1 MAYRG
6 YFTLNGVEIANSSRV
21 IAHLGQDVPT
31 SDIGVFGDDP
41 STDCALIESTEFP
54 GFYEIPDSSTEVSP
68 GLLTPPNGARRLGPG
83 LFEINGTC
91 WGPIAFCGS
100 CSTIVTYDDSWP
112 GLREFLGDNNYRPE
126 LAPWYSTELP
136 ESTEFGGVWVMK
148 IDGLGATP
156 VERPITQMTGSGA
169 AAGPHRDL
177 SRTLTFE
184 ALMIACTHAG
194 VEFGMDWLSCILRD
208 TTDDNTSVLRYLA
221 ASPAH
226 SGVDPAS
233 LVREVHGVVL
243 TKEPRI
249 ISEYNTQ
256 AGQHHQANLYR
267 ISWEM
272 TVLSPYAYLPQV
284 RVPVDWDEITRQP
297 VNWVHAADCEK
308 PSTCSDMPVLF
319 SADCVPEEIAILD
332 TPPPVCGGCLPVG
345 EIDKY
350 SFRIPTMD
358 YAFRCRDTA
367 VSIAIRNLGGTPLT
381 LQAFLRVC
389 GTDVR
394 CEDNRFPLQVSGLP
408 PLTELVLDGISGRY
422 WAIYDDRKHRAVGIV
437 GTPNGAP
444 WRPPRIDRETCWDFI
459 VQTAST
465 SQFEVTMTLT
475 DREP

>member
-1 MAYRG
+1 MTYRG
-6 YFTLNGVEIANSSRV
+6 YFTLNGVEFANSSRV

-31 SDIGVFGDDP
+31 SDMGMFDEPG
-41 STDCALIESTEFP
+41 TDCALIESTEFP
-54 GFYEIPDSSTEVSP
+54 GFYEIPDSSVEVRP
-68 GLLTPPNGARRLGPG
+68 GMLTPPNGARRFGPG
-83 LFEINGTC
+83 LFEIDGTC
-91 WGPIAFCGS
+91 WGPVSLCGS
-100 CSTIVTYDDSWP
+100 CSTEVSYDDSWP
-112 GLREFLGDNNYRPE
+112 GLREFLGDNIYRPE

-136 ESTEFGGVWVMK
+136 ESGEFGGVWVMK
-148 IDGLGATP
+148 VDGLGATP
-156 VERPITQMTGSGA
+156 VDRPITQMTGSGA

-177 SRTLTFE
+177 PRTITFE

-208 TTDDNTSVLRYLA
+208 TTDNTASVLRYLA

-243 TKEPRI
+243 TKEPRVI
-249 ISEYNTQ
+249 EERNTR

-267 ISWEM
+267 VSWEM
-272 TVLSPYAYLPQV
+272 TVLSPYSYLPQV
-284 RVPVDWDEITRQP
+284 IVPVDWDEITRQP
-297 VNWVHAADCEK
+297 VNWIHAADCDK
-308 PSTCSDMPVLF
+308 PATCSDMPVLF

-350 SFRIPTMD
+350 SFRIPTME

-367 VSIAIRNLGGTPLT
+367 VSIAIRNTGETPLT

-408 PLTELVLDGISGRY
+408 PLTELMLDGISGRF
-422 WAIYDDRKHRAVGIV
+422 WAIYDERKHRAVGIV

-459 VQTAST
+459 VQTAS
-465 SQFEVTMTLT
+465 SSDFDVTMTLT